1 LILKCL
7 VGVHK
12 KTILSGKSW
21 QRVQRTAVHCSEA
34 LFFGVYVA
42 FRAIGS
48 AAKIVDDPVTK
59 PKHCRTL

>member
-1 LILKCL
+1 LPIGDALA
-7 VGVHK
+7 VDSPAQQSITSMIV
-12 KTILSGKSW
+12 S
-21 QRVQRTAVHCSEA
+21 TAVHCSEA